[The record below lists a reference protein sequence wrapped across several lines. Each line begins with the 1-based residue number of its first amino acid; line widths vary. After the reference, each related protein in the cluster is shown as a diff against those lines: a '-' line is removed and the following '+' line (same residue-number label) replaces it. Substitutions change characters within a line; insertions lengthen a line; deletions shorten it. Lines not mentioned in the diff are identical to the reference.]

1 MVGGVS
7 ITGVSITG
15 VSITGVSITG
25 VSITDGSSFVIPNTE
40 PMISNSSAPEGIS
53 MVKVLLSVVVCIY
66 LEIVSSP
73 SAKTKNES
81 SSPS

>member
-1 MVGGVS
+1 M
-7 ITGVSITG
+7 
-15 VSITGVSITG
+15 
-25 VSITDGSSFVIPNTE
+25 IPNTE
-40 PMISNSSAPEGIS
+40 PIISNSSAPEGIS
-53 MVKVLLSVVVCIY
+53 IVKVLLLAVVCIS

>member
-1 MVGGVS
+1 MVEGVSITGVSITGVS

-40 PMISNSSAPEGIS
+40 PIISNSSVPEGIS
-53 MVKVLLSVVVCIY
+53 IVKVLL
-66 LEIVSSP
+66 LE
-73 SAKTKNES
+73 K
-81 SSPS
+81 